1 MAIIKRYNP
10 NRFFFPGRLTEKLNT
25 ILKNKLTVIEAP
37 TGFGKTTSVRNLLN
51 YAEEPFLWINIDN
64 ESKSDFFEEFCNDF
78 QAIDDGAVNKLRAVG
93 CPSDQESC
101 NKIINIICEAEIE
114 EEFIIVFDNYQYI
127 SDEWISN
134 MIVELADTLEL
145 NLRFIIITQSIKTS
159 VILEM
164 VSGFRLNYI
173 GKSDL
178 EFTREEIQ
186 MYFRDCGVKLDT
198 GQVEYLYK
206 YTEGWIS
213 ALYLQ
218 LLHYI
223 NHNEFEPDAD
233 IDKLVCKAIWDKLTM
248 DEQDFLI
255 CISIYDSFSLKQAQ
269 YIGQEAL
276 DPELIKKLLNE
287 NAFIRYDSRDRKYYT
302 HAILR
307 YFLKAE
313 FDKLDHIYKKRVYEK
328 AAKWYADNEIYYS
341 SLKYYYYIKSYE
353 NIYDLNVSLDEMLPY
368 VNRENKDMFMNII
381 YHTPLEAKERNI
393 RRSLVFGFLLFL
405 YNEKDFFQTEC
416 KTIYDL
422 ILNSSRLKEREREM
436 LSGEL
441 KFVYAFSK
449 YNDLSEFHKLCEEAY
464 SHMKAPTTIYPQKL
478 SLTFRNPSVLA
489 CFHKSCGKAFE
500 ELELLEK
507 TMVTYYKITSGNSKG
522 LEALMR
528 AEILFYNG
536 EFNDSQVLCQKALYM
551 AETRNQVNVYICT
564 MFLLAR
570 ISVFQGDYENM
581 KDILNSIRKKIAHTG
596 EIEES
601 FTADLCEGYLY
612 MFLGKM
618 DDLPGW
624 LKSVH
629 MIEEKCTVL
638 TLGFANLVY
647 AKNLLVKEEYSKFLG
662 ISGQMLGVS
671 RVYGNILYEI
681 YTYIYIS
688 IANYNLRN
696 TAKAKKFIFEALE
709 LSLED
714 YFIMP
719 FVENFDA
726 IADILCMDIIT
737 PENKKFIS
745 KIHSTY
751 KKYEKD
757 FKIVQNAYRNDMD
770 YGLTKREL
778 QVAKLAAK
786 RFTNKEIAEELYIA
800 ESTVKSNL
808 KTIFSKLQV
817 KSRSELKN
825 YF

>member
-1 MAIIKRYNP
+1 
-10 NRFFFPGRLTEKLNT
+10 
-25 ILKNKLTVIEAP
+25 
-37 TGFGKTTSVRNLLN
+37 
-51 YAEEPFLWINIDN
+51 
-64 ESKSDFFEEFCNDF
+64 
-78 QAIDDGAVNKLRAVG
+78 
-93 CPSDQESC
+93 
-101 NKIINIICEAEIE
+101 
-114 EEFIIVFDNYQYI
+114 
-127 SDEWISN
+127 
-134 MIVELADTLEL
+134 
-145 NLRFIIITQSIKTS
+145 
-159 VILEM
+159 
-164 VSGFRLNYI
+164 
-173 GKSDL
+173 
-178 EFTREEIQ
+178 
-186 MYFRDCGVKLDT
+186 
-198 GQVEYLYK
+198 
-206 YTEGWIS
+206 
-213 ALYLQ
+213 
-218 LLHYI
+218 
-223 NHNEFEPDAD
+223 
-233 IDKLVCKAIWDKLTM
+233 
-248 DEQDFLI
+248 
-255 CISIYDSFSLKQAQ
+255 
-269 YIGQEAL
+269 
-276 DPELIKKLLNE
+276 
-287 NAFIRYDSRDRKYYT
+287 
-302 HAILR
+302 
-307 YFLKAE
+307 
-313 FDKLDHIYKKRVYEK
+313 
-328 AAKWYADNEIYYS
+328 
-341 SLKYYYYIKSYE
+341 
-353 NIYDLNVSLDEMLPY
+353 
-368 VNRENKDMFMNII
+368 
-381 YHTPLEAKERNI
+381 
-393 RRSLVFGFLLFL
+393 
-405 YNEKDFFQTEC
+405 
-416 KTIYDL
+416 
-422 ILNSSRLKEREREM
+422 
-436 LSGEL
+436 
-441 KFVYAFSK
+441 
-449 YNDLSEFHKLCEEAY
+449 
-464 SHMKAPTTIYPQKL
+464 
-478 SLTFRNPSVLA
+478 
-489 CFHKSCGKAFE
+489 
-500 ELELLEK
+500 
-507 TMVTYYKITSGNSKG
+507 
-522 LEALMR
+522 MR

>member
-1 MAIIKRYNP
+1 
-10 NRFFFPGRLTEKLNT
+10 
-25 ILKNKLTVIEAP
+25 
-37 TGFGKTTSVRNLLN
+37 
-51 YAEEPFLWINIDN
+51 
-64 ESKSDFFEEFCNDF
+64 
-78 QAIDDGAVNKLRAVG
+78 
-93 CPSDQESC
+93 
-101 NKIINIICEAEIE
+101 
-114 EEFIIVFDNYQYI
+114 
-127 SDEWISN
+127 
-134 MIVELADTLEL
+134 
-145 NLRFIIITQSIKTS
+145 
-159 VILEM
+159 
-164 VSGFRLNYI
+164 
-173 GKSDL
+173 
-178 EFTREEIQ
+178 
-186 MYFRDCGVKLDT
+186 
-198 GQVEYLYK
+198 
-206 YTEGWIS
+206 
-213 ALYLQ
+213 
-218 LLHYI
+218 
-223 NHNEFEPDAD
+223 
-233 IDKLVCKAIWDKLTM
+233 
-248 DEQDFLI
+248 
-255 CISIYDSFSLKQAQ
+255 
-269 YIGQEAL
+269 
-276 DPELIKKLLNE
+276 
-287 NAFIRYDSRDRKYYT
+287 
-302 HAILR
+302 
-307 YFLKAE
+307 
-313 FDKLDHIYKKRVYEK
+313 
-328 AAKWYADNEIYYS
+328 
-341 SLKYYYYIKSYE
+341 
-353 NIYDLNVSLDEMLPY
+353 
-368 VNRENKDMFMNII
+368 
-381 YHTPLEAKERNI
+381 
-393 RRSLVFGFLLFL
+393 
-405 YNEKDFFQTEC
+405 
-416 KTIYDL
+416 
-422 ILNSSRLKEREREM
+422 
-436 LSGEL
+436 
-441 KFVYAFSK
+441 
-449 YNDLSEFHKLCEEAY
+449 
-464 SHMKAPTTIYPQKL
+464 
-478 SLTFRNPSVLA
+478 
-489 CFHKSCGKAFE
+489 
-500 ELELLEK
+500 
-507 TMVTYYKITSGNSKG
+507 
-522 LEALMR
+522 
-528 AEILFYNG
+528 
-536 EFNDSQVLCQKALYM
+536 
-551 AETRNQVNVYICT
+551 
-564 MFLLAR
+564 
-570 ISVFQGDYENM
+570 
-581 KDILNSIRKKIAHTG
+581 
-596 EIEES
+596 
-601 FTADLCEGYLY
+601 